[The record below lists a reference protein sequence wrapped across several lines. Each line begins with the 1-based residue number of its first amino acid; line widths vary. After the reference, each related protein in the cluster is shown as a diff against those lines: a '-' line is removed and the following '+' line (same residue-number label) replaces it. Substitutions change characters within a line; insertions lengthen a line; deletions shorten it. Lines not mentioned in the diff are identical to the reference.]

1 MKFADLAREIR
12 ELGRDVNPRTLEAT
26 RKLIAPLHN
35 IVEPPLD
42 VDVVRE
48 IQYGDHERQRLDI
61 FTSSQNRNH
70 NKPLLIFVHGG
81 GFVAGDKHTPGTP
94 FYDNIAIWAVRNGF
108 NAVNMTYRLAPGFK
122 WPSGIED
129 IRAVIE
135 LIKHKGFEFGIGAT
149 KLFLMGQSAGAV
161 HAASYVAHPEFY
173 APYPHELK
181 GLILLSGLY
190 NFANSKAGSPESA
203 YFGDDVALYAQRSSL
218 AGLLLT
224 SVPILLTLAEHD
236 PPMFEKQGLELMRA
250 LQEKHQQM
258 PRFIHMIGHN
268 HLSPA
273 LYLGL
278 EDDLLAP
285 QLRSFIHEKGDDKL
299 QELLRFK
306 QS

>member
-1 MKFADLAREIR
+1 MIFSELAREIR
-12 ELGRDVNPRTLEAT
+12 QLGREINPRTLEAT

-42 VDVVRE
+42 VDVIRE
-48 IQYGDHERQRLDI
+48 VEYGDHDRQRLDI

-81 GFVAGDKHTPGTP
+81 GFIAGDKHTPGTP

-108 NAVNMTYRLAPGFK
+108 NAVNMTYRLAPNFQ

-129 IRAVIE
+129 IRAVVE
-135 LIKHKGFEFGIGAT
+135 LIKHKGFEFGIGAS
-149 KLFLMGQSAGAV
+149 KLFLMGQSAGAA

-173 APYPHELK
+173 SPHTHELK

-190 NFANSKAGSPESA
+190 NFASLKASPLERS
-203 YFGDDVALYAQRSSL
+203 YIGDDPALYASRSSL
-218 AGLLLT
+218 AGLLA
-224 SVPILLTLAEHD
+224 SNVPMLLTLAEMD
-236 PPMFEKQGLELMRA
+236 PPIFEKQTLELMNA
-250 LQEKHQQM
+250 LHEKHQQL
-258 PRFIHMIGHN
+258 PRFVHMIGHN
-268 HLSPA
+268 HLSVA

-285 QLRSFIHEKGDDKL
+285 QLRNFIRDKADDKV
-299 QELLRFK
+299 QELIRYK
-306 QS
+306 HT